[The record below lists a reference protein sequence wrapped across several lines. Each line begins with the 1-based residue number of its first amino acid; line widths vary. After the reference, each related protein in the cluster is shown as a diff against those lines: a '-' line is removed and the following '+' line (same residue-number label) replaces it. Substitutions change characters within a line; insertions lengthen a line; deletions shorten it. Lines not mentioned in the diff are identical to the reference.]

1 MQALDDE
8 EVQMQGLTFKIKELE
23 KVVEQKNLD
32 LENLEASRG
41 KVMKKLSVTVS
52 KFDELHHL
60 SANLLA
66 EVEKLQSQLQD
77 RDAEISFLR
86 QEVTRCTNDVLVA
99 SQTSNKR
106 NSDEIH
112 ELLTWFDMNIARVV
126 VHNAYLREKNN
137 DNDSEHKEI
146 FKKKIDCII
155 SELEDLQAVAQSKDT
170 LLQVERSKVEE
181 LTRKGESLEKSL
193 HEKESQLN
201 LLEGVGDSGRGTSM
215 TSEIIEVEPAV
226 RCYMFICLLTCISR
240 PLSEYCNVI
249 NDFKFVDFFNRK
261 TTGRYLGPPLHLKSA
276 VCAKAIVTK
285 LQLR

>member
-1 MQALDDE
+1 MIAEIEDLMQALDDE

-126 VHNAYLREKNN
+126 VHNAYLRDKNN
-137 DNDSEHKEI
+137 DNESEHKEI

-193 HEKESQLN
+193 HEKDSRLN
-201 LLEGVGDSGRGTSM
+201 LLEGVGDSGTGTSM

-226 RCYMFICLLTCISR
+226 RCYMFIV
-240 PLSEYCNVI
+240 Y
-249 NDFKFVDFFNRK
+249 
-261 TTGRYLGPPLHLKSA
+261 
-276 VCAKAIVTK
+276 
-285 LQLR
+285 